1 MKLRVTDAHDAETT
15 VEAGAVVVSLG
26 GTVTRVPYRRTVG
39 GGLLLEVGGRWLPA
53 WSDGEW
59 SVVDGRSRRI
69 HVEAGRSSGP
79 SGSAVSPM
87 PGTLVR
93 VLVGVGDAV
102 EAGAALAVVS
112 AMKTEITLRAEA
124 PGVVGAIRAAPGDKV
139 GAGQRIVEV
148 G

>member
-1 MKLRVTDAHDAETT
+1 VKLRVTDAHQAEVT
-15 VEAGAVVVSLG
+15 VEAGAVVVNLG
-26 GTVTRVPYRRTVG
+26 GAVARVPFRRTAG
-39 GGLLLEVGGRWLPA
+39 GEVLLEVEGRWTPA

-59 SVVDGRSRRI
+59 AVVAGRSRRI
-69 HVEAGRSSGP
+69 HVEAGRATGP
-79 SGSAVSPM
+79 GGSAVSPM

-93 VLVGVGDAV
+93 LLVAVGDAV

-124 PGVVGAIRAAPGDKV
+124 AGVVSAVRAVPGDRV